1 MNTLCYTFGK
11 YELFFNGL
19 VVYLFVCLFMVPN
32 RQWAYFTNQKILQK
46 FYVCVTKNFEPMVVM
61 GSTKSLSLD
70 SGDQK
75 NKKER
80 ESSHAS

>member
-1 MNTLCYTFGK
+1 
-11 YELFFNGL
+11 
-19 VVYLFVCLFMVPN
+19 MVPTG
-32 RQWAYFTNQKILQK
+32 QWAYFTNQKILQK

-75 NKKER
+75 KKNKKR
-80 ESSHAS
+80 ESSHA

>member
-1 MNTLCYTFGK
+1 
-11 YELFFNGL
+11 
-19 VVYLFVCLFMVPN
+19 MVPN
-32 RQWAYFTNQKILQK
+32 RQWAYFTNQKFLQK

-75 NKKER
+75 KQKKRERALMLPDFSPHPRIRRRKRIKER
-80 ESSHAS
+80 KKRR